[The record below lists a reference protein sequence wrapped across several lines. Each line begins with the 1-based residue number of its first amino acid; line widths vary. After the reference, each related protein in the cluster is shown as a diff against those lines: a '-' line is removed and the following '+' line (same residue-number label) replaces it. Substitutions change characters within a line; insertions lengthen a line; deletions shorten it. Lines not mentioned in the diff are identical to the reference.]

1 MTQSSEQSGGF
12 RLDSIRQGNMSSGQT
27 GIHELA
33 PDLYLLEGFG
43 NVGVAV
49 TGEGAVVIDTGSPA
63 SDVLARLRQVT
74 QEPVHTIIYTHG
86 HADHAANAGRF
97 LLEVAERG
105 APHPK
110 IIAHANVPKRM
121 SRYAEQYGLQAHINR
136 IQFRIPEH
144 IPAFP
149 PDSAFVRP
157 DMTYEA
163 SMKFRLG
170 RLSFELH
177 HAEGETDDATWVY
190 VPERRAI
197 FSGDLVISSCPNIGN
212 PLKVQRYEVEWAEA
226 LERMA
231 ALHAEVLSPG
241 HGALLRGAAVEDA
254 LLATARALRYLHD
267 EVVRRMNL
275 GQWEEQ
281 IVREVALPAE
291 LAAHPALAPIYG
303 SPTFIVH
310 AIYRRYGGWYDG
322 NPTHLSPARSADVAR
337 EVAQLAG
344 AEALLHR
351 ADQLSQTGEHRL
363 ALHLL
368 DFVIEGVEDAD
379 MKQRALRMKVAA
391 LEHLAAVESS
401 FISRSILSSSAER
414 IKAEVSKDER

>member
-1 MTQSSEQSGGF
+1 MTQSSEQPGGF
-12 RLDSIRQGNMSSGQT
+12 RLDSIRQGSMSSGRT
-27 GIHELA
+27 DIHELA
-33 PDLYLLEGFG
+33 LDLYLLEGFG

-49 TGEGAVVIDTGSPA
+49 TGEGVVVIDTGAPG

-74 QEPVHTIIYTHG
+74 QEPVRAIIYTHG

-97 LLEVAERG
+97 LHEAAERG
-105 APHPK
+105 DPRPT
-110 IIAHANVPKRM
+110 ILAHTNVAKRM

-136 IQFRIPEH
+136 IQFRIPEQL
-144 IPAFP
+144 PAFP
-149 PDSAFVRP
+149 PDVAFVRP
-157 DMTYEA
+157 DMTYET

-170 RLSFELH
+170 RLSFELC
-177 HAEGETDDATWVY
+177 HALGETDDATWVY

-241 HGALLRGAAVEDA
+241 HGSLLRGEAVEDT

-281 IVREVALPAE
+281 IVSEVALPPD

-303 SPTFIVH
+303 SPAFIVH

-322 NPTHLSPARSADVAR
+322 NPTHLSPARFADVAR
-337 EVAQLAG
+337 EVALIAG
-344 AEALLHR
+344 VESLLQRAE
-351 ADQLSQTGEHRL
+351 QLSQAGKHQL

-379 MKQRALRMKVAA
+379 VKQRALYIKAAA
-391 LEHLAAVESS
+391 LEHLAAVETS
-401 FISRSILSSSAER
+401 FISRSILSNSAER
-414 IKAEVSKDER
+414 IKKQSISG

>member
-1 MTQSSEQSGGF
+1 MTQSSEQPGEF
-12 RLDSIRQGNMSSGQT
+12 RLDSIRQGSMSSGRT
-27 GIHELA
+27 DIHELA

-49 TGEGAVVIDTGSPA
+49 TGEGVVVIDTGAPG
-63 SDVLARLRQVT
+63 SDVLARLREVT
-74 QEPVHTIIYTHG
+74 QAPVRIIIYTHG

-97 LLEVAERG
+97 LHEAAERG
-105 APHPK
+105 DPRPT
-110 IIAHANVPKRM
+110 IIAHANVTKRM

-149 PDSAFVRP
+149 PDMAFVRP
-157 DMTYEA
+157 DTTYEM

-170 RLSFELH
+170 RLSFELYS
-177 HAEGETDDATWVY
+177 AMGETDDATWVY

-241 HGALLRGAAVEDA
+241 HGSLLRDEVVEDT
-254 LLATARALRYLHD
+254 LLVTARALRYLHD

-281 IVREVALPAE
+281 IVSEVALPPD

-344 AEALLHR
+344 AEPLLQR
-351 ADQLSQTGEHRL
+351 AAQLAQAGEHQL

-368 DFVIEGVEDAD
+368 DFVIEGVENADA
-379 MKQRALRMKVAA
+379 KQRALRMKAAA
-391 LEHLAAVESS
+391 LEHLAAVETS
-401 FISRSILSSSAER
+401 FISRSILSNSAER
-414 IKAEVSKDER
+414 IQQSISG

>member
-1 MTQSSEQSGGF
+1 MMQSQEQSGGF
-12 RLDSIRQGNMSSGQT
+12 RLDSIRQGSMSSGQT

-49 TGEGAVVIDTGSPA
+49 TGEGVVVIDTGAPA

-74 QEPVHTIIYTHG
+74 QEPVRIIIYTHG

-97 LLEVAERG
+97 LREAVERG
-105 APHPK
+105 DPRPT
-110 IIAHANVPKRM
+110 IIAHANVAKRM

-136 IQFRIPEH
+136 IQFRIPEQV
-144 IPAFP
+144 PAFA
-149 PDSAFVRP
+149 PDVAFVRP
-157 DMTYEA
+157 DMTYET
-163 SMKFRLG
+163 SLKFRLG

-190 VPERRAI
+190 VPERLAI

-231 ALHAEVLSPG
+231 ALRAGVLSPG
-241 HGALLRGAAVEDA
+241 HGALLRGEAVEDT
-254 LLATARALRYLHD
+254 LLTTARALRYLHD

-281 IVREVALPAE
+281 IVNEVALPPD

-337 EVAQLAG
+337 EVARLAG
-344 AEALLHR
+344 SDPLLR
-351 ADQLSQTGEHRL
+351 RVDQLSQAGEHRM

-379 MKQRALRMKVAA
+379 VKQCALRMKVAA
-391 LEHLAAVESS
+391 LEQLAAVETS

-414 IKAEVSKDER
+414 MNDQR